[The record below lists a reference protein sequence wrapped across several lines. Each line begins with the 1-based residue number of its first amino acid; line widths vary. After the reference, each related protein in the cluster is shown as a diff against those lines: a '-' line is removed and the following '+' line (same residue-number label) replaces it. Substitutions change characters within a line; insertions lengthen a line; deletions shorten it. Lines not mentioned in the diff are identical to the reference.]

1 MAASHEPDA
10 RYFNV
15 NQIILEN
22 DLVVAS
28 IGRKV
33 FAWKAGTGKGRTK
46 GDSHRKVS
54 GQKTESKGTLKPL
67 GKSSSPAS
75 GGALRQ
81 AGVERMTRLTVDR
94 QEGIEAGK
102 PGYSS

>member
-1 MAASHEPDA
+1 MYDPLPSPPVLLRSFHASHLSVADAFVAATHEPDA

-33 FAWKAGTGKGRTK
+33 FAWKAGIGKGRTK
-46 GDSHRKVS
+46 GDSHRKTPGHKS
-54 GQKTESKGTLKPL
+54 DSKGTLKSM
-67 GKSSSPAS
+67 GKSNSSDTS
-75 GGALRQ
+75 NGL
-81 AGVERMTRLTVDR
+81 
-94 QEGIEAGK
+94 
-102 PGYSS
+102 

>member
-1 MAASHEPDA
+1 MYDPLPSPPVLLRSFHASHLSTADAFVAATHEPDA

-33 FAWKAGTGKGRTK
+33 FAWKAGIGKGRTK
-46 GDSHRKVS
+46 GDSHRKTP
-54 GQKTESKGTLKPL
+54 GQKSDSKGTLKSM
-67 GKSSSPAS
+67 GKSNSSNKS
-75 GGALRQ
+75 TGL
-81 AGVERMTRLTVDR
+81 
-94 QEGIEAGK
+94 
-102 PGYSS
+102 